1 MNLDPS
7 LIANLKLPRT
17 IITKKKDDDSFV
29 NHSINVEDSYCDIFY
44 ASKKNGKSKNS
55 EWFSGDSAVPE
66 KRTAI
71 IYRLSYFLK
80 TQF

>member
-44 ASKKNGKSKNS
+44 ASSLMEKAKIQNGFPVIRLYLKN
-55 EWFSGDSAVPE
+55 A
-66 KRTAI
+66 
-71 IYRLSYFLK
+71 LL
-80 TQF
+80 